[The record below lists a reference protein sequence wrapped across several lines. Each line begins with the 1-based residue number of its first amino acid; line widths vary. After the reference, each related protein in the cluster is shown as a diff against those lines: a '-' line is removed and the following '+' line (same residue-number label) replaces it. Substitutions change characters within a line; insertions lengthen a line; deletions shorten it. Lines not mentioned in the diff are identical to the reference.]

1 MGALRA
7 MGIQATEADCAL
19 CIEGKGLAGLRA
31 PDGPIDCGNSGTTM
45 RLLAGVLAAQR
56 FASELVGDAS
66 LSRRPMERVAKP
78 LRLRGARI
86 EGRIDPKRP
95 GDITP
100 PLVIG
105 PLPAPH
111 VLGPLEYEVPIA
123 SAQVKSA
130 ILLSGLWADGATYVK
145 EPVLSRDHTERMLHA
160 LGVPLRSMGS
170 MIELDPAQFSGELPA
185 FEIQVPGDLS

>member
-56 FASELVGDAS
+56 FATELVGDAS
-66 LSRRPMERVAKP
+66 LSRRPMERVARP

-86 EGRIDPKRP
+86 EGRIDPGRP
-95 GDITP
+95 GECTA
-100 PLVIG
+100 PLQIG
-105 PLPAPH
+105 PLPESH
-111 VLGPLEYEVPIA
+111 VLGPLEYEMPVA
-123 SAQVKSA
+123 SAPVKSA
-130 ILLSGLWADGATYVK
+130 ILLSGLYADGSTYVR
-145 EPVLSRDHTERMLHA
+145 EPTLSRDHSERMLSA
-160 LGVPLRSMGS
+160 LGVPLRTIGP
-170 MIELDPAQFSGELPA
+170 MIELDPAEWSGELPA
-185 FEIQVPGDLS
+185 